1 MLERV
6 LFGGRGKNSA
16 ARADDVDDSAGDR
29 APPLA
34 ALRGAGDCAP
44 PMECAGQRLKV
55 QPEHAGAAGRKQAH
69 RPAARWQIPL
79 GVARGELV
87 LVSQR
92 GLGRGAELGRGPAA
106 ARLFG
111 LFSASGV
118 SADARRLGLTV
129 RVREAL
135 YVCARGGT
143 AREYRDAIRRAALA
157 GVAVG
162 TKYNHHSFMDLVE
175 HLSVVCCR
183 DLLANQLC
191 QLLPGLGIPSDLAL
205 VWDGVSIGGAMWS
218 RQETFCVLGVGFCDT
233 AGRIHYRLVATP
245 SENLQKAGP
254 AQVDLVVASL
264 QDHPAGLSRAVLRQR
279 LSIVGGDGA
288 IVGGGVDAKHSST
301 KAAEL
306 FWENIMG
313 AAGGPPCTEWDL
325 FHRVDAAL
333 SLVMRNHAAIAEVL
347 DVGRSLGA
355 LFGTGDGRVLFRST
369 QKAIGSSQ
377 RVLPDQGGTRKIVA
391 VAGSVDYIVTNLPAL
406 IASMHARLGLARS
419 RKTAQSVG
427 SLVDMGRRLSA
438 LNFVAFALAAADVLQ
453 RHIVPLA
460 LVAQQNDIG
469 ALSVWRRTASCQAS
483 LGEALATLS
492 VIEDWWFVTALVG
505 CMVSVADM
513 ARLWAALLISPLG
526 RSFPRLVGATHH
538 ALWKQTYH
546 GCTLHVD
553 QAAAE
558 LDVRTL
564 TLSPRCQCS
573 SMRTRRSHG
582 PRRALITLHGRRGP
596 VAVRVPEWVA
606 HSSLGAGF
614 GVADVR
620 EGRGPRDVLPRYV
633 RWAETAPPRELQ
645 GERRF
650 CTAPAPCRCQV
661 PPSLP
666 NRLRALRQAS
676 RSCSAFLQ
684 SLRAALEDFSGARG
698 ASDHM
703 LALGR
708 DAALALNWGDL
719 TSKPPTREQHLAF
732 LRLARALKPALQRTL
747 WPSTDVFPHVC
758 CEWPAERGQNGWF
771 QQFRELAQRL
781 RRTARDPRCSW
792 WRVEKWLVQPV
803 IRTHVEASVGRL
815 LAVAGAWQQPAAR
828 ARLPAHRRVRWS
840 AERFCWRCGGPD
852 HVWRCPAAFLGKRR
866 RIGWLGIRSALAG
879 RAFPAQ
885 RLHVPRGRRQ
895 LGQLDCPGAL
905 ARKGGHSHR
914 GEAGVG
920 RRCAGGGAGDL
931 AGPLRPRGRWRP
943 LLPRRPPYP
952 PRSPS
957 PRGGKLLRAL
967 GFHHPPALGRPER
980 VASETNRGAAFNAR
994 LWPREDLFRVGG
1006 HGGGDHR
1013 LSEQAGNGPVRAR
1026 PQAAGRLANGP
1037 ASCRLAGSVP
1047 ACPPGIPV
1055 HSAARCRRSA
1065 AVLAAI
1071 AARSGGS
1078 AGEGQACWGHC
1089 RL

>member
-1 MLERV
+1 MQ
-6 LFGGRGKNSA
+6 A
-16 ARADDVDDSAGDR
+16 ANWQ
-29 APPLA
+29 PL
-34 ALRGAGDCAP
+34 
-44 PMECAGQRLKV
+44 V
-55 QPEHAGAAGRKQAH
+55 QEEQAQ
-69 RPAARWQIPL
+69 PAA
-79 GVARGELV
+79 
-87 LVSQR
+87 
-92 GLGRGAELGRGPAA
+92 
-106 ARLFG
+106 
-111 LFSASGV
+111 ASGV

-143 AREYRDAIRRAALA
+143 AREYQDAIRRAALA

-460 LVAQQNDIG
+460 LVAQRNDIG

-513 ARLWAALLISPLG
+513 ARLWTALLISPLG

-546 GCTLHVD
+546 RCSLHVD

-828 ARLPAHRRVRWS
+828 ARVCQLIGEFVGAPSVSAGVAAAPTMSGGALPPFWASV
-840 AERFCWRCGGPD
+840 A
-852 HVWRCPAAFLGKRR
+852 
-866 RIGWLGIRSALAG
+866 ALAG
-879 RAFPAQ
+879 LGYGA
-885 RLHVPRGRRQ
+885 RL
-895 LGQLDCPGAL
+895 PGARSLRSVYMFRGGVGSL
-905 ARKGGHSHR
+905 ASLTAPARLRGKVVTVIWAKRALDDVALEAALATLPDLSAPGADGDHCYHVVRLIHRVRLLRAVESCCERWGSIIHQLWDGQSVWHPRRIAGRLLMRDSGLGEISSESEGMVAEITDFLSKQGMDPFVQDRRLRDASPMDPPPAGLREVCRRALRESPYTQQLAADAARPCSLRLRPEAEEALAKARRAGGTADFEPLPLFQERVSALR
-914 GEAGVG
+914 RDRAMSVVNDARQDWLRGPDAADWREKRAAIFGTGEGPAIPAPPASDSAGEAGRG
-920 RRCAGGGAGDL
+920 EGGA
-931 AGPLRPRGRWRP
+931 
-943 LLPRRPPYP
+943 
-952 PRSPS
+952 
-957 PRGGKLLRAL
+957 
-967 GFHHPPALGRPER
+967 E
-980 VASETNRGAAFNAR
+980 
-994 LWPREDLFRVGG
+994 
-1006 HGGGDHR
+1006 
-1013 LSEQAGNGPVRAR
+1013 
-1026 PQAAGRLANGP
+1026 
-1037 ASCRLAGSVP
+1037 
-1047 ACPPGIPV
+1047 
-1055 HSAARCRRSA
+1055 
-1065 AVLAAI
+1065 
-1071 AARSGGS
+1071 GS
-1078 AGEGQACWGHC
+1078 AGDA
-1089 RL
+1089 